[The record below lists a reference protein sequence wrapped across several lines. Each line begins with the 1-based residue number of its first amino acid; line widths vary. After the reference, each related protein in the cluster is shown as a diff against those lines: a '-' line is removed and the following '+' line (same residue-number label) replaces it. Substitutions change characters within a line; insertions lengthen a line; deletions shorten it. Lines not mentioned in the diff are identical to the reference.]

1 MPTMKENAENKA
13 RRRRNIREAFPAPLN
28 QIALRHVDTVQSL
41 DVNRKAILTKALA
54 KVGVAHI
61 AACLAAIKSSGDSI
75 KSESDLITNFNI
87 SEIPIEIISRDNNVD
102 ASTDAQGVEEIDTDY
117 LASLLIK
124 CYPDMP
130 QATAEALVGSE
141 VMAPCLRVVSTTR
154 LALQDAKSDFVI
166 TALYTLFEEKLD
178 EIEHIIAKN
187 PAFVK
192 AMQLSRPDWQPN

>member
-1 MPTMKENAENKA
+1 MKEDAESKA
-13 RRRRNIREAFPAPLN
+13 RRRRSTRESFPAPLN

-41 DVNRKAILTKALA
+41 DGNRKAILAKVLA

-61 AACLAAIKSSGDSI
+61 ANCLAAIKGSGDSI
-75 KSESDLITNFNI
+75 ISESDLMATLKL
-87 SEIPIEIISRDNNVD
+87 SEIPIATHSTDNVD
-102 ASTDAQGVEEIDTDY
+102 ASTNAQCVEEIDIDY

-130 QATAEALVGSE
+130 QATADALVGSE
-141 VMAPCLRVVSTTR
+141 VMALSLRVVSATR
-154 LALQDAKSDFVI
+154 LALADAKSDFVI

-178 EIEHIIAKN
+178 EIEQVIAEN

-192 AMQLSRPDWQPN
+192 AVQLSRPDWKPN

>member
-1 MPTMKENAENKA
+1 MKEDAENKA
-13 RRRRNIREAFPAPLN
+13 RRRRSIRESFPAPLN

-41 DVNRKAILTKALA
+41 DRNRREILAKALA
-54 KVGVAHI
+54 KVGVVHI
-61 AACLAAIKSSGDSI
+61 TTCLATLKGSGDSV
-75 KSESDLITNFNI
+75 KTESDLIATLHL
-87 SEIPIEIISRDNNVD
+87 SEIPVDTNSTDNNVD
-102 ASTDAQGVEEIDTDY
+102 VSSDAQGLEEIDTDY

-130 QATAEALVGSE
+130 QAAADALVGSE
-141 VMAPCLRVVSTTR
+141 VMAPSLRVISTTR

-192 AMQLSRPDWQPN
+192 AMQLSRPDWKPN

>member
-1 MPTMKENAENKA
+1 MKEDAENKA
-13 RRRRNIREAFPAPLN
+13 RRRRSIREAFPAPLN

-61 AACLAAIKSSGDSI
+61 AACLAAIKSSGNSI
-75 KSESDLITNFNI
+75 KSESDLIANLDI
-87 SEIPIEIISRDNNVD
+87 SEIPIAAISTDNVV
-102 ASTDAQGVEEIDTDY
+102 ASTDPEGIEEIDTDY

-130 QATAEALVGSE
+130 QATADALVGSE
-141 VMAPCLRVVSTTR
+141 VMAPSLRVISTTR

-192 AMQLSRPDWQPN
+192 AMQLSRPDWKPN

>member
-1 MPTMKENAENKA
+1 MKEDPENKA
-13 RRRRNIREAFPAPLN
+13 RRRRSIREAFPAPLN

-41 DVNRKAILTKALA
+41 DRNRREILAKALA
-54 KVGVAHI
+54 KVGVVHI
-61 AACLAAIKSSGDSI
+61 TTCLATLKSSGDSI
-75 KSESDLITNFNI
+75 KTESDLIATLHL
-87 SEIPIEIISRDNNVD
+87 SEIPVDTNSTDNNVD
-102 ASTDAQGVEEIDTDY
+102 VSNDAQGVEEIDTDY

-130 QATAEALVGSE
+130 QAAADALVGSE
-141 VMAPCLRVVSTTR
+141 VMAPSLRVISTTR

-192 AMQLSRPDWQPN
+192 AMQLSRPDWKPN

>member
-1 MPTMKENAENKA
+1 MKEDAENKA
-13 RRRRNIREAFPAPLN
+13 RRRRSVRESFPAPLN

-41 DVNRKAILTKALA
+41 DGNRKAILAKALA
-54 KVGVAHI
+54 KVGVARI

-75 KSESDLITNFNI
+75 KSESDLIATLNLT
-87 SEIPIEIISRDNNVD
+87 EIPTDNNVD
-102 ASTDAQGVEEIDTDY
+102 VSSDVQGLEEIDTDY

-130 QATAEALVGSE
+130 QATADALVGSE
-141 VMAPCLRVVSTTR
+141 VMAPSLRVVSKTR
-154 LALQDAKSDFVI
+154 LALQDAKSDFVM

-178 EIEHIIAKN
+178 EIEQIISSN

-192 AMQLSRPDWQPN
+192 AMQLSRPDWKPN

>member
-1 MPTMKENAENKA
+1 MKEDAESKA
-13 RRRRNIREAFPAPLN
+13 RRRRNLRESFPAPLN

-41 DVNRKAILTKALA
+41 DRNRREILAATLV
-54 KVGVAHI
+54 KVGMVHI
-61 AACLAAIKSSGDSI
+61 ITCLATLKGSGDSI
-75 KSESDLITNFNI
+75 KTESDLIATLHL
-87 SEIPIEIISRDNNVD
+87 SEIPVDTNSTDNNVD
-102 ASTDAQGVEEIDTDY
+102 VSNDAQGVEEIDTDY

-130 QATAEALVGSE
+130 QAAADALVGSE
-141 VMAPCLRVVSTTR
+141 VMAPSLRVISTTR

-192 AMQLSRPDWQPN
+192 AMQLSRPDWKPN

>member
-1 MPTMKENAENKA
+1 M
-13 RRRRNIREAFPAPLN
+13 REAFPAPLN

-41 DVNRKAILTKALA
+41 DGNRKAILAKALA
-54 KVGVAHI
+54 KVGVVHI
-61 AACLAAIKSSGDSI
+61 AACLAAIKSLGDSI
-75 KSESDLITNFNI
+75 KTESDLIATLHL
-87 SEIPIEIISRDNNVD
+87 SEIPIDINSQDDTID

-130 QATAEALVGSE
+130 QATADALVGSE
-141 VMAPCLRVVSTTR
+141 VMTPSLQVVSTTR
-154 LALQDAKSDFVI
+154 LALVDAKSDFVI

-178 EIEHIIAKN
+178 EIEQIIADN

-192 AMQLSRPDWQPN
+192 AMQLSRPDWKPT

>member
-1 MPTMKENAENKA
+1 MKEDPEHKA
-13 RRRRNIREAFPAPLN
+13 RRRRSIREAFPAPLN

-41 DVNRKAILTKALA
+41 DRNRREILAATLV
-54 KVGVAHI
+54 KVGMVHI
-61 AACLAAIKSSGDSI
+61 TTCLATIKGSGDSI
-75 KSESDLITNFNI
+75 KTESDLIATIHLSETPIDTN
-87 SEIPIEIISRDNNVD
+87 STDNNVD
-102 ASTDAQGVEEIDTDY
+102 VSSDAQGVEEIDTEY

-130 QATAEALVGSE
+130 QATADALVRSE
-141 VMAPCLRVVSTTR
+141 VMAPSLRVISTTR

-178 EIEHIIAKN
+178 EIEQVIANN

-192 AMQLSRPDWQPN
+192 AMQLSRPDWKPN

>member
-1 MPTMKENAENKA
+1 MKEDPENKA
-13 RRRRNIREAFPAPLN
+13 RRRRSIREAFPAPLN

-41 DVNRKAILTKALA
+41 DRNRREILAATLV
-54 KVGVAHI
+54 KVGMVHMTT
-61 AACLAAIKSSGDSI
+61 CLATLKGSGDSI
-75 KSESDLITNFNI
+75 KTESDLIATLHL
-87 SEIPIEIISRDNNVD
+87 SEIPIDTNSKDNNID
-102 ASTDAQGVEEIDTDY
+102 ALSVAQDLEEIDTDY

-130 QATAEALVGSE
+130 QATADALVGSE

-192 AMQLSRPDWQPN
+192 AMQLSRPDWKPN

>member
-1 MPTMKENAENKA
+1 MKEDPENKA
-13 RRRRNIREAFPAPLN
+13 RRRRSIREAFPAPLN

-41 DVNRKAILTKALA
+41 DGNRKAILAKALA
-54 KVGVAHI
+54 KVGVVHI
-61 AACLAAIKSSGDSI
+61 TACLAAIKSLGDSI
-75 KSESDLITNFNI
+75 KTESDLIATLHL
-87 SEIPIEIISRDNNVD
+87 SEIPIDINSQDDTID
-102 ASTDAQGVEEIDTDY
+102 ASTDVQGVEEIDTDY

-130 QATAEALVGSE
+130 QATADALVGSE
-141 VMAPCLRVVSTTR
+141 VMAPSLRVISTTR

-187 PAFVK
+187 PTFVK
-192 AMQLSRPDWQPN
+192 AMQLSRPDWKPN

>member
-1 MPTMKENAENKA
+1 MKEAADNKA
-13 RRRRNIREAFPAPLN
+13 RRRRSIRESFPAPLN

-41 DVNRKAILTKALA
+41 DGNWKTILAKTLA
-54 KVGVAHI
+54 KVGVARI
-61 AACLAAIKSSGDSI
+61 AACLAVIRSSTDAIKT
-75 KSESDLITNFNI
+75 ESDLIATLHL
-87 SEIPIEIISRDNNVD
+87 SEIPININSEDNNVD
-102 ASTDAQGVEEIDTDY
+102 ASSVAQDLEEIDTDY

-130 QATAEALVGSE
+130 QATADALVGSE
-141 VMAPCLRVVSTTR
+141 VMAPSLRVVSTTR

-178 EIEHIIAKN
+178 EIEQIIADN

-192 AMQLSRPDWQPN
+192 AMQLSRPDWKPN

>member
-1 MPTMKENAENKA
+1 MKEVPENKA
-13 RRRRNIREAFPAPLN
+13 RRRRSRRESFPAPLN

-41 DVNRKAILTKALA
+41 DGNRKAILAKALA

-75 KSESDLITNFNI
+75 KTESDLIATLHLSKIQIDTN
-87 SEIPIEIISRDNNVD
+87 SQDNNVE
-102 ASTDAQGVEEIDTDY
+102 ASTDAQGVEEIDADY

-130 QATAEALVGSE
+130 QATADALVGSE
-141 VMAPCLRVVSTTR
+141 VMAPSLHVVSTTR
-154 LALQDAKSDFVI
+154 LALVDAKSDFVI

-178 EIEHIIAKN
+178 EIEQIIADN

-192 AMQLSRPDWQPN
+192 AMQLSRPDWKPN